1 MQCLPPMGPSSMA
14 TDTSSLTS
22 AASPMNTSGPFPI
35 TTSPTPIMT
44 TDHTS
49 LLLYQPRSMLL
60 VLGYRRLFFQ
70 TQTILIINLLFVRI
84 LFFSDLL

>member
-1 MQCLPPMGPSSMA
+1 MGPSSMA

-22 AASPMNTSGPFPI
+22 AAFLMSTSGPFPI

-44 TDHTS
+44 TDPTS

-70 TQTILIINLLFVRI
+70 TQTILIINLLLVF
-84 LFFSDLL
+84 